1 MNILQRTDAYALGLV
16 GGVLILLAAATAVGQ
31 LLDRRAGSGLDP
43 SLIRAFNLRVRAWW
57 LMWSVLAAAF
67 LFGQTAFGQTATV
80 VVFGAISF
88 WALREFITLTPTRPG
103 DHRALFWVF
112 FLFTPLQYIL
122 VGMGDAQYGLY
133 SILIPVYAF
142 LFIPARIA
150 ISGDYKRFLER
161 AAKIQAGLIICVYC
175 FSYAPALLSL
185 NIPDGDTGRIY
196 DTQVLLFYF
205 VLIVQIGDL
214 SQFVWGRLLGKHVIA
229 PNINAS
235 RTWEGLAGGTL
246 TTMVF
251 GALLWWA
258 TPYEQPFVAAAMAG
272 ITTVMGCA
280 GAMTMSA
287 IKRDRGVKDYGAI
300 IVGHGGVLDRIDSLC
315 FAAPVFYHLTRY
327 FCHVV
332 AS

>member
-1 MNILQRTDAYALGLV
+1 MNLLQPTNAYALGLV

-31 LLDRRAGSGLDP
+31 LLDRRASSGLDP

-67 LFGQTAFGQTATV
+67 LFGETATV

-112 FLFTPLQYIL
+112 FLFTPLQYTL
-122 VGMGDAQYGLY
+122 VGIGDTQYGLY

-185 NIPDGDTGRIY
+185 NVPGY
-196 DTQVLLFYF
+196 DTQMLLFFF

-214 SQFVWGRLLGKHVIA
+214 AQFAWGRLLGKHVIA
-229 PNINAS
+229 ESINAS

-258 TPYEQPFVAAAMAG
+258 TPYQQPFVAAAMSG

-327 FCHVV
+327 FCHFV

>member
-1 MNILQRTDAYALGLV
+1 MLQRTDAYALGLV
-16 GGVLILLAAATAVGQ
+16 GGVLILLATGTAVGQ
-31 LLDRRAGSGLDP
+31 LLTRRAGSGLDP

-67 LFGQTAFGQTATV
+67 LIGETATV

-112 FLFTPLQYIL
+112 FLFTPLQFVL
-122 VGMGDAQYGLY
+122 VGIGYSQYGLY

-150 ISGDYKRFLER
+150 ISGDYERFLER

-175 FSYAPALLSL
+175 FSYAPALLTL
-185 NIPDGDTGRIY
+185 TIPDTDY
-196 DTQVLLFYF
+196 DTQLLLFFF
-205 VLIVQIGDL
+205 VVIVQFGDL
-214 SQFVWGRLLGKHVIA
+214 AQFVWGRLLGRHVIA
-229 PNINAS
+229 SNINAS

-246 TTMVF
+246 TTMVV

-258 TPYEQPFVAAAMAG
+258 TPFEQPFLAAAVSG
-272 ITTVMGCA
+272 VSTVMGCA

-287 IKRDRGVKDYGAI
+287 IKRDRGVKDYGEF

-315 FAAPVFYHLTRY
+315 FAAPVFFHLTRF
-327 FCHVV
+327 FCL
-332 AS
+332 